1 MFSADSALAILHT
14 CAPGELE
21 EALRN
26 RPEMIIRLRNVLD
39 AFPPGPGIGTASQSS
54 TTPQAAAA
62 TQASAST
69 TTPQPFAQPCMVPGF
84 GGAPIFLMAPGP
96 PPRPA
101 SEAPPTQQAT
111 AGTRPTICIRGRD
124 VPHSTPQPEPRPST
138 TLAKIGGT
146 GRTGGSPGGTKIT
159 DALHPHRHHTRLP
172 HRQDSAARHQSSM
185 SRAAMLGR
193 KDGQSAP
200 SSRRT
205 CTTRHMAAHGTGASA
220 ARCCAPWHAPKP
232 PACTAK
238 MPAIK
243 HCRGKMIGAARIAVA
258 GAS

>member
-69 TTPQPFAQPCMVPGF
+69 TTPQTFGQNCMVPGF

-111 AGTRPTICIRGRD
+111 AITRPTICIRGRD

-138 TLAKIGGT
+138 PRFCRG
-146 GRTGGSPGGTKIT
+146 
-159 DALHPHRHHTRLP
+159 
-172 HRQDSAARHQSSM
+172 M
-185 SRAAMLGR
+185 
-193 KDGQSAP
+193 
-200 SSRRT
+200 
-205 CTTRHMAAHGTGASA
+205 AHGPRRSHL
-220 ARCCAPWHAPKP
+220 ARRGTALLPPKLVGP
-232 PACTAK
+232 GELVGVLVGPRSQTHCIPTATALDFPTAKTAQRGTSPAC
-238 MPAIK
+238 
-243 HCRGKMIGAARIAVA
+243 RARQC
-258 GAS
+258 